1 MQRAATWTEALLDG
15 HFAATPCAPPR
26 TGPRALALALAAAVA
41 GDADRAVLELQ
52 GLLGLWAG
60 LARALRTGG
69 SAVRAAA
76 GLYELQRQQ
85 L

>member
-1 MQRAATWTEALLDG
+1 M
-15 HFAATPCAPPR
+15 
-26 TGPRALALALAAAVA
+26 A

-60 LARALRTGG
+60 LARALRNGG

-76 GLYELQRQQ
+76 GLYELQRLQ